1 MMLGRGRPDPQDSD
15 SGEGETGPRDSDAG
29 GGGPPGSDAGGGG
42 DRTPGTVMLGSPHC
56 TINPDHLFPWP
67 GCRV

>member
-1 MMLGRGRPDPQDSD
+1 MILGEEDPRAVMLGEEDPRAVMLGRERQDPQDC
-15 SGEGETGPRDSDAG
+15 
-29 GGGPPGSDAGGGG
+29 DAGGGG

-56 TINPDHLFPWP
+56 TVNPDHLFPWP

>member
-1 MMLGRGRPDPQDSD
+1 MILGEEDPRAVMLGEEDPRAVMLGRERQDPQD
-15 SGEGETGPRDSDAG
+15 
-29 GGGPPGSDAGGGG
+29 SDAGGGG

-56 TINPDHLFPWP
+56 TVNPDHLFPWP

>member
-1 MMLGRGRPDPQDSD
+1 MILGEEDPRAVMLGEEDPQD
-15 SGEGETGPRDSDAG
+15 
-29 GGGPPGSDAGGGG
+29 SDAGGGG
-42 DRTPGTVMLGSPHC
+42 DRTPGTVMLGSAHC